1 LEFLELF
8 RGYINTST
16 HIGGGWWL
24 FRGVDCCLLVV
35 MLKEKTKKK
44 EIRFRDLSPFLS
56 FVLSYLVILVKP
68 KGLGIKDSKKKNP
81 QSSKDQLQ
89 AKKKEIRF
97 RNLYFSL
104 SLPLFFFL
112 SYLVIGGENRGKFGG
127 KVTNTTHTHTHTHT
141 HTFY

>member
-1 LEFLELF
+1 MF
-8 RGYINTST
+8 RV
-16 HIGGGWWL
+16 
-24 FRGVDCCLLVV
+24 VDCCLLVV

-68 KGLGIKDSKKKNP
+68 KGLGIKDSKNKNP

-97 RNLYFSL
+97 KGSLAL
-104 SLPLFFFL
+104 SLPLSLFF
-112 SYLVIGGENRGKFGG
+112 SDLVHLVRGRNQGG
-127 KVTNTTHTHTHTHT
+127 
-141 HTFY
+141 